1 MDPAAPRPVTD
12 VGIAH
17 DAAPTRDR
25 AHDHALDHARDE
37 VRDLHDARLRRIAD
51 DLATERADAQRDRA
65 ERDAARSTP
74 PLARG
79 SMAAQPWRAQP
90 LRGLLDALRGRDPGP
105 AEARLDSAI
114 DAADQRRWQARA
126 QRRRRVLASLI
137 TGSALA
143 AAAALW
149 SAWPAAEVGALHVV
163 VLALFTLLFGWIAAG
178 FWTAVAGFA
187 VLLRGGDPLAPTRNV
202 DPRAPIS
209 PRART
214 AIVMP
219 ICNEHVATV
228 FAGLRATMES
238 VNATGAGTLFDF
250 HLLSDT
256 RDADLR
262 VQEVAAWH
270 ALRSTLGASNLFY
283 RWRARRSK
291 KKAGN
296 VADWCRRFGRGYRY
310 MVVLDADSV
319 MSGEA
324 LLALVRTMEAHP
336 SAGIV
341 QTAPRAL
348 GGDTLHGR
356 VQQFLQRVTGPLF
369 TAGMQYWQLGESHYW
384 GHNAIIR
391 VAPFM
396 QHCALAPLPHSV
408 VGRGALDGEILSH
421 DFVEAALMRRA
432 GWHVW
437 VAHDLPGSYEQLPSS
452 LAAEMQRDRRWCN
465 GNLQNARLIGE
476 PGLHPVHRAMFVTG
490 LLSYVS
496 APLWLAFLLL
506 SSLLAI
512 ASSADDGAGLLGQ
525 LATGG
530 GATTALFIATAAML
544 VLPKALAVGLVFLR
558 GEQKRFGG
566 ALRLLLGAGLEF
578 AISVLLAP
586 VRMMFHAQFVL
597 AAATGWKLK
606 WRSPPR
612 EAEATAW
619 REALRLHGPHALMA
633 VAWLAAAAVELGAR
647 DVLWLLPVLLPLLAA
662 LPLSV
667 AGSLPSLGARLR
679 TWGLFAVPEELWT
692 PAILRRAQRYAER
705 GVAPMGFVHAVAE
718 PAIARPV
725 SGAMGARE
733 TQHGLRGARRLAL
746 VERATSEGLDVLSS
760 DDRMRLLSEPQAM
773 ALLRLWRAAKRPVQ
787 PAPAVAGD
795 AQRAN
800 AIAAR
805 R

>member
-1 MDPAAPRPVTD
+1 VTD
-12 VGIAH
+12 LAQAR
-17 DAAPTRDR
+17 DEAPP
-25 AHDHALDHARDE
+25 ALRDE

-51 DLATERADAQRDRA
+51 DLAAERADAQRDRA

-74 PLARG
+74 PLNRG
-79 SMAAQPWRAQP
+79 AMAARPWRARP
-90 LRGLLDALRGRDPGP
+90 LRGLIEALRGRDAGP
-105 AEARLDSAI
+105 AEAQLDSAI
-114 DAADQRRWQARA
+114 DAADLRRWQARA
-126 QRRRRVLASLI
+126 QRRRRVLVGLI
-137 TGSALA
+137 AGSALGA
-143 AAAALW
+143 AVALW

-202 DPRAPIS
+202 NPRAPIS

-214 AIVMP
+214 AVVMP

-238 VNATGAGTLFDF
+238 VNATGAGALFDF
-250 HLLSDT
+250 HVLSDT
-256 RDADLR
+256 READLR

-270 ALRSTLGASNLFY
+270 ALRSTLGAANLYY
-283 RWRARRSK
+283 RWRARKSK

-296 VADWCRRFGRGYRY
+296 VADWCRRFGRDYRY

-437 VAHDLPGSYEQLPSS
+437 VAHDLPGSYEQLPPS
-452 LAAEMQRDRRWCN
+452 LASEMQRDRRWCN

-530 GATTALFIATAAML
+530 GAMTALFIATATML
-544 VLPKALAVGLVFLR
+544 VLPKVLALALVFIR
-558 GEQKRFGG
+558 REQQRFGG
-566 ALRLLLGAGLEF
+566 TLRLLAGSVLEL

-597 AAATGWKLK
+597 AAATGWKIR

-612 EAEATAW
+612 EAQATTW
-619 REALRLHGPHALMA
+619 REAVRLHGAHALVA
-633 VAWLAAAAVELGAR
+633 AAWLVAAAVELGAR
-647 DVLWLLPVLLPLLAA
+647 DVLWLLPVLLPLLVAA
-662 LPLSV
+662 PLSV
-667 AGSLPSLGARLR
+667 LGSLPSVGARLR
-679 TWGLFAVPEELWT
+679 AWGLFAVPEELWR
-692 PAILRRAQRYAER
+692 PSILRRAQRYAER
-705 GVAPMGFVHAVAE
+705 GVAAVGFAQAVAE
-718 PAIARPV
+718 PRIAVPV
-725 SGAMGARE
+725 SGAMGWRE
-733 TQHGLRGARRLAL
+733 TQQGLRGARRLAL
-746 VERATSEGLDVLSS
+746 VERATSEGIAALSA
-760 DDRMRLLSEPQAM
+760 DEKMRFLSEPQAM
-773 ALLRLWRAAKRPVQ
+773 ALLRLWLAAKRP
-787 PAPAVAGD
+787 ATAGSAYSD
-795 AQRAN
+795 PSRA
-800 AIAAR
+800 AGSIAAR
-805 R
+805 

>member
-1 MDPAAPRPVTD
+1 MDPVAPRPVTD
-12 VGIAH
+12 AAA
-17 DAAPTRDR
+17 DAAAD
-25 AHDHALDHARDE
+25 D

-51 DLATERADAQRDRA
+51 DLAAERADAQRDRA

-74 PLARG
+74 PLSRG
-79 SMAAQPWRAQP
+79 TMAARPWRAQP
-90 LRGLLDALRGRDPGP
+90 LRGLAAALLGRDAGP
-105 AEARLDSAI
+105 ATLTLDSPL
-114 DAADQRRWQARA
+114 DAADARRWQAPA
-126 QRRRRVLASLI
+126 QRRRRMLVLLI
-137 TGSALA
+137 ALSALGA
-143 AAAALW
+143 AGALW
-149 SAWPAAEVGALHVV
+149 SAWPAEQVSALHVV
-163 VLALFTLLFGWIAAG
+163 VLALFTLLFAWIAAG
-178 FWTAVAGFA
+178 FWTAVMGFV
-187 VLLRGGDPLAPTRNV
+187 VLLRGGDRLARTRGM
-202 DPRAPIS
+202 DRRTPIS

-219 ICNEHVATV
+219 ICNEHVGTV

-238 VNATGAGTLFDF
+238 LNATGAGALFDF

-262 VQEVAAWH
+262 VQEVAAWQ
-270 ALRSTLGASNLFY
+270 ALRAKLGADNLFY
-283 RWRARRSK
+283 RWRARKSK

-296 VADWCRRFGRGYRY
+296 VADWCRRFGRSYRY

-319 MSGEA
+319 MSGDC
-324 LLALVRTMEAHP
+324 LVALVRMMEAHP
-336 SAGIV
+336 DAGII

-437 VAHDLPGSYEQLPSS
+437 VAYNLPGSYEQLPPS
-452 LAAEMQRDRRWCN
+452 LATEMQRDRRWCN

-490 LLSYVS
+490 TLAYAS

-512 ASSADDGAGLLGQ
+512 ANNAGTAVDDGAGLLGQ
-525 LATGG
+525 LAAGG
-530 GATTALFIATAAML
+530 PWMTALFAATVTML
-544 VLPKALAVGLVFLR
+544 VLPKVLALALVFVR
-558 GEQKRFGG
+558 REQRRFGG
-566 ALRLLLGAGLEF
+566 ALRLVASASLELLL
-578 AISVLLAP
+578 SVLLAP

-597 AAATGWKLK
+597 AALTGWKIK

-612 EAEATAW
+612 EAEATPW
-619 REALRLHGPHALMA
+619 GEALRLHGPHAAIALM
-633 VAWLAAAAVELGAR
+633 WLGAAAATLGTHQ
-647 DVLWLLPVLLPLLAA
+647 VLWLLPVLLPLLLAA
-662 LPLSV
+662 PLSV
-667 AGSLPSLGARLR
+667 LGSLPAVGRWLRRARL
-679 TWGLFAVPEELWT
+679 FSVPEESWT
-692 PAILRRAQRYAER
+692 PALLRNAQRYVEQSAQSP
-705 GVAPMGFVHAVAE
+705 APGFAAAVTD
-718 PAIARPV
+718 ARLAARV
-725 SGAMGARE
+725 SGAMGWRD

-746 VERATSEGLDVLSS
+746 VERATSEGLTALTADE
-760 DDRMRLLSEPQAM
+760 RMRLLSEPQAM
-773 ALLRLWRAAKRPVQ
+773 ALLRLWLATRQ
-787 PAPAVAGD
+787 PARSGIDAAAPAPGAT
-795 AQRAN
+795 
-800 AIAAR
+800 AAR
-805 R
+805 DAASR

>member
-1 MDPAAPRPVTD
+1 MDPAASRPVID
-12 VGIAH
+12 LAAADDAAH
-17 DAAPTRDR
+17 DAA
-25 AHDHALDHARDE
+25 HDD
-37 VRDLHDARLRRIAD
+37 VRDLHDARLRRIAG
-51 DLATERADAQRDRA
+51 DLAAERADAQRDRA

-79 SMAAQPWRAQP
+79 SMAARPWRAQP
-90 LRGLLDALRGRDPGP
+90 LRGLIDALRGRDAGP
-105 AEARLDSAI
+105 VERSLDSAI
-114 DAADQRRWQARA
+114 DAADLRRWQARA
-126 QRRRRVLASLI
+126 QRRRRVLVSLI
-137 TGSALA
+137 AGSALG

-149 SAWPAAEVGALHVV
+149 SSWPTAETGALHVV
-163 VLALFTLLFGWIAAG
+163 VLTLFTLLFGWIAAG

-187 VLLRGGDPLAPTRNV
+187 VLLRGGDPLAPTRNIN
-202 DPRAPIS
+202 PRAPIS

-238 VNATGAGTLFDF
+238 VNATGAGALFDF

-256 RDADLR
+256 RDPDLR

-270 ALRSTLGASNLFY
+270 ALRSTLGAANLFY
-283 RWRARRSK
+283 RWRARKSK

-296 VADWCRRFGRGYRY
+296 VADWCRRFGRDYRY

-319 MSGEA
+319 MSGET

-348 GGDTLHGR
+348 GGATLHGR

-391 VAPFM
+391 VEPFM
-396 QHCALAPLPHSV
+396 QHCALARLPHAV
-408 VGRGALDGEILSH
+408 IGRGALDGEILSH

-437 VAHDLPGSYEQLPSS
+437 VAHDLPGSYEQLPPS
-452 LAAEMQRDRRWCN
+452 LATEMQRDRRWCN

-496 APLWLAFLLL
+496 APLWLAFLVL
-506 SSLLAI
+506 SSLLAV
-512 ASSADDGAGLLGQ
+512 AGGAAHGAGLLGQ

-530 GATTALFIATAAML
+530 GAMTVLFIATAAML
-544 VLPKALAVGLVFLR
+544 VLPKVLGVALVFVR
-558 GEQKRFGG
+558 REQMRFGG
-566 ALRLLLGAGLEF
+566 ALRLLAGAVLEL
-578 AISVLLAP
+578 AVSVLLAP

-597 AAATGWKLK
+597 AAATGWKIK

-612 EAEATAW
+612 EAEATGW
-619 REALRLHGPHALMA
+619 RDALRLHGPHALIA
-633 VAWLAAAAVELGAR
+633 AAWLVAAAVALGAR
-647 DVLWLLPVLLPLLAA
+647 DVLWLLPVLLPLLLAV
-662 LPLSV
+662 PLSV
-667 AGSLPSLGARLR
+667 VGSLPALGARLR
-679 TWGLFAVPEELWT
+679 AWGLFAVPEEVWT

-705 GVAPMGFVHAVAE
+705 GVAPAGFAQAVAE

-746 VERATSEGLDVLSS
+746 VERATREGLDALSA
-760 DDRMRLLSEPQAM
+760 DEKMRLLSEPQAM
-773 ALLRLWRAAKRPVQ
+773 ALLRLWLAASRASRSGAQTPLRT
-787 PAPAVAGD
+787 AEAAV
-795 AQRAN
+795 R
-800 AIAAR
+800 
-805 R
+805 

>member
-1 MDPAAPRPVTD
+1 MDPVAPRPVTD
-12 VGIAH
+12 LGTAPPDLPAGAGDAVH
-17 DAAPTRDR
+17 DD
-25 AHDHALDHARDE
+25 

-51 DLATERADAQRDRA
+51 DLAAERADAQRDREA
-65 ERDAARSTP
+65 RDAARSTP
-74 PLARG
+74 RLNRG
-79 SMAAQPWRAQP
+79 SMAAQPWRARP
-90 LRGLLDALRGRDPGP
+90 VRGLIDALLGRDAGP
-105 AEARLDSAI
+105 AERPLDSAI
-114 DAADQRRWQARA
+114 DAADLRRWQARA
-126 QRRRRVLASLI
+126 QRRRRVLVSLI
-137 TGSALA
+137 AASALGA
-143 AAAALW
+143 ATALW
-149 SAWPAAEVGALHVV
+149 SAWPAAEVGVLHVV

-187 VLLRGGDPLAPTRNV
+187 VLLRGGDALAPTRSV
-202 DPRAPIS
+202 DARAPIS

-214 AIVMP
+214 AVVMP

-238 VNATGAGTLFDF
+238 VNATGAGSLFDF
-250 HLLSDT
+250 HVLSDT
-256 RDADLR
+256 RDPDLR
-262 VQEVAAWH
+262 AQEVAAWH
-270 ALRSTLGASNLFY
+270 ALRSTLGASNLFH
-283 RWRARRSK
+283 RWRARKSK

-296 VADWCRRFGRGYRY
+296 VADWCRRFGRDYRY

-391 VAPFM
+391 VEPFM

-437 VAHDLPGSYEQLPSS
+437 VAHDLPGSYEQLPPS
-452 LAAEMQRDRRWCN
+452 LATEMQRDRRWCN

-476 PGLHPVHRAMFVTG
+476 PGLHPVHRAMFITG

-530 GATTALFIATAAML
+530 VAMTALFIATAAML
-544 VLPKALAVGLVFLR
+544 VLPKALAVALVFIR
-558 GEQKRFGG
+558 REQKRFGG
-566 ALRLLLGAGLEF
+566 TPRLLAGSVLEL

-597 AAATGWKLK
+597 AAATGWKIK
-606 WRSPPR
+606 WHSPPR
-612 EAEATAW
+612 EAQATSW
-619 REALRLHGPHALMA
+619 RDALRLHGPHALVA
-633 VAWLAAAAVELGAR
+633 AAWLAAAVAELGTR
-647 DVLWLLPVLLPLLAA
+647 DVLWLLPVLLPLLVAV
-662 LPLSV
+662 PLSV
-667 AGSLPSLGARLR
+667 AGSLPSFGARLR
-679 TWGLFAVPEELWT
+679 GWGLFAVPEEVWT

-705 GVAPMGFVHAVAE
+705 GVAQVRFDDVVTE
-718 PAIARPV
+718 PRIARPV
-725 SGAMGARE
+725 SGAMGARD

-746 VERATSEGLDVLSS
+746 VERATSEGFEVLAA
-760 DDRMRLLSEPQAM
+760 DDKMRLLSEPQAM
-773 ALLRLWRAAKRPVQ
+773 ALLRLWLAAKRPSGESVRPPQ
-787 PAPAVAGD
+787 AQAPAIR
-795 AQRAN
+795 RAV
-800 AIAAR
+800 R
-805 R
+805 